1 MRHCLRPITP
11 DDREL
16 LLSIYASS
24 RADELALSDWPA
36 AQQRAFIEM
45 QFDAQARHYGQ
56 QRPRATCQLIVSGD
70 KPTAGRA
77 AGRLWVDRAAD
88 TLHVLDITLL
98 PAARGQGLGGQL
110 LGELMAEAQQR
121 GTPLTISVELH
132 NPARRLY
139 ERLGFE
145 ARGETQGIY
154 QRMAWQP
161 TTLRQTEH
169 QECLP

>member
-56 QRPRATCQLIVSGD
+56 QRPRAACQLIMTD
-70 KPTAGRA
+70 DEPMAGRA
-77 AGRLWVDRAAD
+77 IGRLWVDRGAD
-88 TLHVLDITLL
+88 TLHVLDITML
-98 PAARGQGLGGQL
+98 PEARGQGLGGL
-110 LGELMAEAQQR
+110 LLRQLMAEAQQR
-121 GTPLTISVELH
+121 DTPLTISVELH
-132 NPARRLY
+132 NPARKLY
-139 ERLGFE
+139 ERLGFTPQGE
-145 ARGETQGIY
+145 AQGIY
-154 QRMAWQP
+154 QRMAWQAA
-161 TTLRQTEH
+161 TQRQTEH

>member
-11 DDREL
+11 DDREVL
-16 LLSIYASS
+16 LAIYAST
-24 RADELALSDWPA
+24 RADELALTDWPA
-36 AQQRAFIEM
+36 AQRRAFIEM

-56 QRPRATCQLIVSGD
+56 QRPRGTCQLILDGNEAKV
-70 KPTAGRA
+70 GRPV
-77 AGRLWVDRAAD
+77 GRLWVDRGAD
-88 TLHVLDITLL
+88 SLHVLDITLL

-145 ARGETQGIY
+145 ASGETQGIY

-161 TTLRQTEH
+161 ATLRQTEH